1 MGRHS
6 AGDKWAFHGSVTRW
20 ALPWILLAAL
30 VGLGLWFVMRPEG
43 GELRAQPP
51 QKLDQGSSPAPTPS
65 STPNPEPEPTEK
77 EDEAGAARRPLI
89 TDDVTVQVLDAAGS
103 PEAQDR
109 MVGRLAALGFAVPFE
124 AEASMIYRDTTVYW
138 SFPEAKAAARR
149 LAGRFGW
156 KSGARPSNLSPDV
169 TVHVVVGRDEA
180 QG

>member
-1 MGRHS
+1 M
-6 AGDKWAFHGSVTRW
+6 
-20 ALPWILLAAL
+20 PWILVAAL

-51 QKLDQGSSPAPTPS
+51 QGPDQSSSPVPTPS
-65 STPNPEPEPTEK
+65 STPSPTPNPEAEATEK
-77 EDEAGAARRPLI
+77 EDEVGAARRPLI
-89 TDDVTVQVLDAAGS
+89 TDEVTVQVLDAAGS

-124 AEASMIYRDTTVYW
+124 AEASMIYRNTTVYW
-138 SFPEAKAAARR
+138 SFPEAEAAARR

-169 TVHVVVGRDEA
+169 AIHVVVGRDEA